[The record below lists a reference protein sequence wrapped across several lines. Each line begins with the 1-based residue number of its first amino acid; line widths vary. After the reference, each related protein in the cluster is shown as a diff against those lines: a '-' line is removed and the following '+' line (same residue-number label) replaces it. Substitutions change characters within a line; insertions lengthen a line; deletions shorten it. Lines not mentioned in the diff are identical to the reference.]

1 MTAQQPRKR
10 RHWVQVVVG
19 ALLIAIPAGYGV
31 VAAQQSRA
39 GDGEKELKAE
49 MAGLVADWPAR
60 TQRSIYQVPI
70 PYNATG
76 VAYFES
82 NTWRASSLYVQF
94 TTTGGGLDTF
104 LAQLGTSRA
113 ELKAGEA
120 AITPEQA
127 KRVGW
132 VFGAGH
138 AWAGITMAQAGHS
151 PEHHITVDLDNPDR
165 PAVFVVSTVAFH

>member
-1 MTAQQPRKR
+1 M
-10 RHWVQVVVG
+10 VVG

-31 VAAQQSRA
+31 VAGLQSRDT
-39 GDGEKELKAE
+39 DGEKTLKAE

-70 PYNATG
+70 PYNATK

-82 NTWRASSLYVQF
+82 NAWRGSSLFVQF

-113 ELKAGEA
+113 GLTESGQ
-120 AITPEQA
+120 AIPADQA
-127 KRVGW
+127 RRVGW
-132 VFGAGH
+132 TFSPGH
-138 AWAGITMAQAGHS
+138 HWAGATLPRSGQAPAHR
-151 PEHHITVDLDNPDR
+151 VMVNLDDPDK
-165 PAVFVVSTVAFH
+165 PAVYVISSVAFH